1 MVVGKQQHYFQKK
14 QTSFLGWMVLP
25 METLEDPLKSNKARL
40 GQLCDILALA
50 CFQFD
55 SLGRP
60 LSDITIAS

>member
-1 MVVGKQQHYFQKK
+1 
-14 QTSFLGWMVLP
+14 MVLP
-25 METLEDPLKSNKARL
+25 METHEEPLKSNKARL

-50 CFQFD
+50 CFQFH